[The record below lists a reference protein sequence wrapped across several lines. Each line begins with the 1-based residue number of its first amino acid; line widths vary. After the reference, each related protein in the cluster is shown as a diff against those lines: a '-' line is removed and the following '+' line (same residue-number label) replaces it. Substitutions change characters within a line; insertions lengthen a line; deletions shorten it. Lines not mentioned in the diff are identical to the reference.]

1 MNATFGAPANFPSSG
16 SPNKTNMGGM
26 GDMPP
31 INQGG
36 LGGSKISAS
45 QMLSGGM
52 PCKFELTMEFFCCFF
67 FTFIIYFLVFAFVPY
82 DGLITKILEFIR
94 DVAKKFTDFLYT
106 LIPNP
111 VKKAASRLFPK
122 FVVKFFR
129 ETLPNLLSKK
139 SEELMTP
146 LKKKLQKI
154 KDETDKRI
162 NGERKRVGKNK
173 DFISQIM
180 LYYNEQYLIIK
191 AKLTVLWEKFK
202 DKIIPALIIS
212 FIYYII
218 WLIFFKII
226 PVIFKYLINVAQQF
240 KQP

>member
-1 MNATFGAPANFPSSG
+1 MDATFGVPANVYSSG
-16 SPNKTNMGGM
+16 TPYKRSMSG
-26 GDMPP
+26 MPP
-31 INQGG
+31 INRGG

-67 FTFIIYFLVFAFVPY
+67 FTFIIYFIVFAFVPY

-154 KDETDKRI
+154 KDDTDKRI